1 MNELVN
7 MGFSENAA
15 KRALIETKDNLE
27 AATNWIMEN
36 MDNFA
41 INDPIEEPKA
51 EGKAKF
57 TN

>member
-1 MNELVN
+1 

-27 AATNWIMEN
+27 DATNWIMEN
-36 MDNFA
+36 MDNYA

-51 EGKAKF
+51 EGKASF
-57 TN
+57 PN

>member
-1 MNELVN
+1 

-36 MDNFA
+36 MDNYA
-41 INDPIEEPKA
+41 INDPIEEPKS
-51 EGKAKF
+51 GG
-57 TN
+57 